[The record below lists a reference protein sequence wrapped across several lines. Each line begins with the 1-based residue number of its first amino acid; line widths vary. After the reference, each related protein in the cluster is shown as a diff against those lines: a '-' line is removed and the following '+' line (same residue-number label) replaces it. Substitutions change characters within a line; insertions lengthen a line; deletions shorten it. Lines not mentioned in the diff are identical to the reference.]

1 MTKASNQPS
10 TIVVGVDG
18 SKSSKA
24 ALAWALRQAELTEAP
39 LKVVTCWEYPVSFG
53 WVPPY
58 PVEYQPDADARA
70 MLDEVVDAAVKGHTG
85 VEVERIVVEGL
96 PAHVL
101 LETAK
106 GAALLVVGTRGHGGF
121 TGLLLG
127 SVSEHLV
134 AHAPCDVVVVR
145 HASA

>member
-1 MTKASNQPS
+1 MKTEST

-58 PVEYQPDADARA
+58 PVEYRPDADARA
-70 MLDEVVDAAVKGHTG
+70 MLDEAVDEAAKDHAG
-85 VEVERIVVEGL
+85 VEIERVVVEGL

-101 LETAK
+101 LDAAK

-121 TGLLLG
+121 AGLLLG
-127 SVSEHLV
+127 SVSEHCV
-134 AHAPCDVVVVR
+134 AHASCAVVVVR
-145 HASA
+145 HDSE